1 MSPRKPK
8 RKAKPK
14 AAVTATAP
22 VVVQTL
28 AKPRGNP
35 RTLAIAHLALVLED
49 PKASPARKDK
59 AARLLLSHA
68 AAPPTRAELGRKA
81 AEAPKGKKELQADEA
96 STAGASTKWAGLLQ

>member
-8 RKAKPK
+8 PNAKPK
-14 AAVTATAP
+14 AAAA
-22 VVVQTL
+22 VVVHTS

-35 RTLAIAHLALVLED
+35 RVLAIAHLAAVLED
-49 PKASPARKDK
+49 PKASASRKDK

-68 AAPPTRAELGRKA
+68 AAPAKGRKA
-81 AEAPKGKKELQADEA
+81 AAEPKGKKELQADEA